1 MSTLTLRY
9 DFEELPLSRTHGGT
23 FRALADG
30 FADISY
36 GPSGNWE
43 IKAVKVRLD
52 QEEGEVTHSTTPE
65 GLVEF
70 LIKKQLK
77 AEPWKGRIQEK
88 VEEELDAMARTEV
101 EFEPEVL

>member
-9 DFEELPLSRTHGGT
+9 DFDELPLSRAHGGT

-43 IKAVKVRLD
+43 IKAIKVRLD
-52 QEEGEVTHSTTPE
+52 QEDGEVTHSTTPE
-65 GLVEF
+65 SLIEF
-70 LIKKQLK
+70 LIKKQLWQ
-77 AEPWKGRIQEK
+77 EPWRGRIQEK
-88 VEEELDAMARTEV
+88 VDQELDAMARTEP
-101 EFEPEVL
+101 EFEPEIL